1 MPPKEAL
8 KLIQHEFKNL
18 ELDARYLEK
27 GNSIKTWQC
36 FLTTPDGR
44 EFIGCGKGFVI
55 QSKVSATFEAFEHY
69 IDHQTHVVEFNA
81 DENVFSCAETQD
93 FNKLMSLGELPNEF
107 IKKIDL
113 RKKLPWLRY
122 KSFYGDS
129 VLSFPLFLAVPSYS
143 HESRLEVDEVGAEFS
158 SELSNTTGSA
168 SGTSFEEAAIHAL
181 NECIERD
188 ATSLFLAKTYIKHDP
203 IMVVDKETLPQYL
216 RTAIGR
222 LEKEYDDFIVIVD
235 ITYDFGVPSFCA
247 SFTRQEYP
255 IQPKGFGTSLNS
267 AYAIERAL
275 LEALQPLQLRTKKLN
290 QVEKNTLQRLK
301 DYPLFMDA
309 AKADVGKLIAEKH
322 YKEVD
327 YNHLPTLTDADL
339 KTQLSSI
346 LCAISNCGYSAY
358 YSISTVLATNI
369 TCVKVLVP
377 GLDKF
382 HLVQLG
388 KKIMPGKRC
397 YDAIGFNESL

>member
-1 MPPKEAL
+1 MSSRKSSYINTTSLPRRPRAGGDPAHTVRSAL
-8 KLIQHEFKNL
+8 KARLNSLRGITKFKM
-18 ELDARYLEK
+18 E
-27 GNSIKTWQC
+27 
-36 FLTTPDGR
+36 
-44 EFIGCGKGFVI
+44 
-55 QSKVSATFEAFEHY
+55 
-69 IDHQTHVVEFNA
+69 
-81 DENVFSCAETQD
+81 
-93 FNKLMSLGELPNEF
+93 M
-107 IKKIDL
+107 
-113 RKKLPWLRY
+113 
-122 KSFYGDS
+122 
-129 VLSFPLFLAVPSYS
+129 AVTC
-143 HESRLEVDEVGAEFS
+143 E
-158 SELSNTTGSA
+158 
-168 SGTSFEEAAIHAL
+168 
-181 NECIERD
+181 
-188 ATSLFLAKTYIKHDP
+188 
-203 IMVVDKETLPQYL
+203 
-216 RTAIGR
+216 
-222 LEKEYDDFIVIVD
+222 
-235 ITYDFGVPSFCA
+235 
-247 SFTRQEYP
+247 
-255 IQPKGFGTSLNS
+255 PKGFGTSLNS

-309 AKADVGKLIAEKH
+309 AKADVGKLIVEKH